1 MRNHIALLIVV
12 VCLLHSATL
21 ISQTDVYELK
31 QTQLRMQ
38 LENLDANTH
47 KKGPKRG
54 LGNLLLN
61 LYQTHISVQI
71 SADCLYSLSCSRY
84 SRVVVNRKGL
94 LLGVLLSADR
104 LSRCS
109 SFCAKD
115 IPERKYNDDG
125 LVEDNP

>member
-1 MRNHIALLIVV
+1 MRHHIWVFIVSVLLFKTDFLV
-12 VCLLHSATL
+12 
-21 ISQTDVYELK
+21 SQTDVYTLK
-31 QTQLRMQ
+31 RSQLNSQ
-38 LENLDANTH
+38 LANLDANSH
-47 KKGPKRG
+47 KKGPKKG

-84 SRVVVNRKGL
+84 SRVVVNKKGL